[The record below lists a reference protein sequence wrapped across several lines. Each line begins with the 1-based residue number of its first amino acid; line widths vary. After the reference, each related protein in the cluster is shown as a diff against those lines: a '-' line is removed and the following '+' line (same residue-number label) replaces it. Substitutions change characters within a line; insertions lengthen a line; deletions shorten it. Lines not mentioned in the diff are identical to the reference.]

1 VKEPQEIINN
11 FCYALEQE
19 YDGKNPFLDSGE
31 YGILR
36 KYYGSIGNKARRYVY
51 KSLYQSRLRY
61 ITNLLPSLK
70 RPLILDAG
78 CGLGSESLLFSFLGA
93 NVVGVDLN
101 ETRLKVA
108 EKRKLFYKD
117 LIKGKVEFL
126 LGDVFKIIK
135 RQKFD
140 IVWMNESISHIHPA
154 ERFLKLAYQQL
165 NPEGRVII
173 SEGNGGNPY
182 ILLKR
187 FMETGRWSWTSHFVQ
202 GPQTSTKVGYAVER
216 LFTCKQITNILLE
229 TGYFIGHVEFAY
241 FIPVFLIRNHKMFKI
256 ISRLERW
263 LEKQKFSRVAALSYR
278 IEAKVD

>member
-1 VKEPQEIINN
+1 MKESQEIINN
-11 FCYALEQE
+11 FCCALERE
-19 YDGKNPFLDSGE
+19 YDGKNPFLDSKE
-31 YGILR
+31 YGIFR
-36 KYYGSIGNKARRYVY
+36 KYYGSLRNKARRYVY

-101 ETRLKVA
+101 EARLKLA

-140 IVWMNESISHIHPA
+140 IIWMNESISHIHPA

-165 NPEGRVII
+165 NPGGRVII

-229 TGYFIGHVEFAY
+229 VGYFIGHVEFTY

-256 ISRLERW
+256 ISRLEQW
-263 LEKQKFSRVAALSYR
+263 LEKQKFSRVTALSYR